1 MTRPAAHEHGATG
14 VMQGSR
20 AELGIPPARFAA
32 RLGAAREALSRA
44 GDLALL
50 VGVGADL
57 RWLTGYDAMNLER
70 LTLLVLSTAD
80 VPALLVPRLEVP
92 RAVLAPA
99 AAAGLVRVVPWEETA
114 DPVALVPALV
124 GPRAPSPAALGASGP
139 RRDRGVRSAP
149 RATAGPRPSGPRLTG
164 PRLLVSEQLWASF
177 VLRLQAVFPRT
188 PFGLASDVLRPLRM
202 AKDADEIALLRAAAH
217 AADRVVLAIAAGRL
231 LGRSE
236 ADVAREVRERLL
248 DEGHETAA
256 FAIVGSGPHSASPH
270 HEASDRRIAA
280 GEPIVL
286 DIGGSYRGYGSDIT
300 RTLWVTGEEGLGPDE
315 GFQRLYEVLRRAQAA
330 ATAAVRPGV
339 AAERI
344 DAVGRAII
352 AAAGYGAAFIHRIGH
367 GIGLEGHEDP
377 YLVAGNAEPLRP
389 GYAFSVEP
397 GIYLEG
403 QYGAR
408 IEDIV
413 VCGTDGPDVLNEAP
427 RELLVVRGT

>member
-1 MTRPAAHEHGATG
+1 MRAMTGSAAHERGATG
-14 VMQGSR
+14 VTQGST

-32 RLGAAREALSRA
+32 RLGAAREALSRT

-80 VPALLVPRLEVP
+80 APALLVPRLEVP
-92 RAVLAPA
+92 RAALAPA

-124 GPRAPSPAALGASGP
+124 ASRAPSPAAPGSTGP
-139 RRDRGVRSAP
+139 RHDRPAGSAP
-149 RATAGPRPSGPRLTG
+149 GATAV
-164 PRLLVSEQLWASF
+164 PRLLVSERLWASF
-177 VLRLQAVFPRT
+177 VLRLQAVFPGT

-231 LGRSE
+231 LGRPE

-315 GFQRLYEVLRRAQAA
+315 AFQRLYEVLRRAQAA

-377 YLVAGNAEPLRP
+377 YLVAGNAEPLRA

-403 QYGAR
+403 RYGAR

-413 VCGTDGPDVLNEAP
+413 VCGADGPDVLNEAP

>member
-1 MTRPAAHEHGATG
+1 MRAMTGPAAHEHGAAG
-14 VMQGSR
+14 VMQGST

-32 RLGAAREALSRA
+32 RLGAAREALSRT

-70 LTLLVLSTAD
+70 LTLLVLSPAD

-92 RAVLAPA
+92 RATLAPA
-99 AAAGLVRVVPWEETA
+99 AAAGLVRVIPWEETA

-124 GPRAPSPAALGASGP
+124 AARAPSPAASG
-139 RRDRGVRSAP
+139 G
-149 RATAGPRPSGPRLTG
+149 TGPRPDRAAGSAPGQAVG
-164 PRLLVSEQLWASF
+164 PRLLVSERLWASF

-248 DEGHETAA
+248 DEGHETAE

-315 GFQRLYEVLRRAQAA
+315 AFQRLYEVLRRAQAA

-377 YLVAGNAEPLRP
+377 YLVAGNPEPLRP

-403 QYGAR
+403 RYGAR

-413 VCGTDGPDVLNEAP
+413 VCGADGPDVLNEAP